1 MSASRNLTAGSRDFE
16 ASVHYVK
23 GEIYNFGVNDKL
35 PPAGAPLEDFQKR
48 REDWGSKR
56 STCCVALLGETAFQR
71 DFAS

>member
-1 MSASRNLTAGSRDFE
+1 MGVWCLPETVLSGEMKRQHADRVLGTTHAFI
-16 ASVHYVK
+16 ASV
-23 GEIYNFGVNDKL
+23 FGIL
-35 PPAGAPLEDFQKR
+35 TWAR